1 MVWFV
6 VLHIKS
12 AILKVDSRLWMD
24 RKTPTFLCQANT
36 VKEAKEIC
44 KKAHPDSEVVF
55 VLKFTPAK
63 MKSIALDEYIY
74 HLEEN
79 AEEYDPA
86 YASYYAIYEPMF

>member
-1 MVWFV
+1 MVWFA

-63 MKSIALDEYIY
+63 MKSMALDEYIY

-86 YASYYAIYEPMF
+86 YASYYATYEPMF